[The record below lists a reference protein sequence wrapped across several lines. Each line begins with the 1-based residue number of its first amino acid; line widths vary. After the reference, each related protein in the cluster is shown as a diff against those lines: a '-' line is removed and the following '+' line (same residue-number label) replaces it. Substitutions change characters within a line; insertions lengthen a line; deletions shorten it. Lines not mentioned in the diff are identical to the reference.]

1 MFCSRRVTYFHVLKF
16 ERKKIKVPELFTIC
30 YESVTITK
38 ALCNQSSL
46 CFESTPCVISL
57 SCLEKESKH
66 RLLPDTNLTLE
77 FKKNGQHK
85 QSQGAERIAIRI
97 AQKRK
102 GREK

>member
-1 MFCSRRVTYFHVLKF
+1 M
-16 ERKKIKVPELFTIC
+16 KVPELFTIC

-77 FKKNGQHK
+77 LKKKGQHK
-85 QSQGAERIAIRI
+85 QSQGAERIE
-97 AQKRK
+97 QKRK
-102 GREK
+102 REREINSSKRNKCLAAA

>member
-38 ALCNQSSL
+38 ALCNQSGL
-46 CFESTPCVISL
+46 CFESTLCVISL
-57 SCLEKESKH
+57 SCLEKESNTDYFRTQH
-66 RLLPDTNLTLE
+66 LSS
-77 FKKNGQHK
+77 KKNGQHK
-85 QSQGAERIAIRI
+85 HSQGAERIAIRI

-102 GREK
+102 GIEK